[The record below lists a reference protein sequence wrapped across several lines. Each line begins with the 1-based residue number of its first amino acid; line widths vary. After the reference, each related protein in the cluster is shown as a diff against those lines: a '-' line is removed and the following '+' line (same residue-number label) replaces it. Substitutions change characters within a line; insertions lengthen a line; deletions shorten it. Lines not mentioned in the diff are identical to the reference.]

1 MAIKPA
7 PYSAVCTF
15 LQQRHTIFKFA
26 TEWGIMMILGKKNHY
41 FTESFIFK
49 SLLAMA
55 EIYKLHLVYYSC
67 CKYMQWIYNE
77 QIYF

>member
-1 MAIKPA
+1 MRNHDD
-7 PYSAVCTF
+7 S
-15 LQQRHTIFKFA
+15 R
-26 TEWGIMMILGKKNHY
+26 EKNHY
-41 FTESFIFK
+41 FTESFILK

-55 EIYKLHLVYYSC
+55 EIYKLHLFYYSC